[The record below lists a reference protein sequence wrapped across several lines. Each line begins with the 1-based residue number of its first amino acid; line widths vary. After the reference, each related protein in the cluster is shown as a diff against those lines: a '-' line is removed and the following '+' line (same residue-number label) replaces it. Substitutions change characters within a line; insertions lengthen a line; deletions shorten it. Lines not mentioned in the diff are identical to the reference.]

1 MTAGFGLEQLIFS
14 CCTQGATGQGRL
26 GPRASPVAVRAGGGA
41 MAGPGCACALVQ
53 CDYGELLGKAA
64 IFLTEIFKGTGWREQ
79 LLTVKQFLLG
89 DLNPGYCMEELSVS
103 SAGDEWV

>member
-1 MTAGFGLEQLIFS
+1 
-14 CCTQGATGQGRL
+14 
-26 GPRASPVAVRAGGGA
+26 
-41 MAGPGCACALVQ
+41 MAGPGCACALAQ

>member
-1 MTAGFGLEQLIFS
+1 MRRGTADQ
-14 CCTQGATGQGRL
+14 
-26 GPRASPVAVRAGGGA
+26 VRAPAQYAQGGGA

>member
-1 MTAGFGLEQLIFS
+1 MRR
-14 CCTQGATGQGRL
+14 GR
-26 GPRASPVAVRAGGGA
+26 ADQVRAPAQCAQKGGGGA
-41 MAGPGCACALVQ
+41 MAGPYCACALVQ

>member
-1 MTAGFGLEQLIFS
+1 
-14 CCTQGATGQGRL
+14 
-26 GPRASPVAVRAGGGA
+26 
-41 MAGPGCACALVQ
+41 VQ

-103 SAGDEWV
+103 SAGDEWVWGLKICSKQLQLNAPLLAWKI